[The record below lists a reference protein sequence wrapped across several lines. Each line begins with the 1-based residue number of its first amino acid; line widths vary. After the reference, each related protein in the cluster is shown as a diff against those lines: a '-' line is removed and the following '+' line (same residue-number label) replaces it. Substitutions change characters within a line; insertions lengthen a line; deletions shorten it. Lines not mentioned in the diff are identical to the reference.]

1 MIIKKII
8 DLCKAWNTMH
18 IREDGN
24 GVQWFSDGEAMYPLH
39 GIPRFE
45 DEDEICR
52 TFDISGKKKEKMQ
65 FAWSY
70 TMPSEYSFADRAKEE
85 ICEPA
90 PITLRDGTIPY
101 FVGDKIMFMKKKYL
115 APLLDVPEDMISV
128 YVRKGLSGAPYF
140 AVKCGLML
148 NAVIAPCNAPDAV
161 TVKGIEDMAERCR
174 KELHG
179 AGDTLEGEQGEL
191 DI

>member
-18 IREDGN
+18 IREDDN
-24 GVQWFSDGEAMYPLH
+24 GVQWFSDGEAMYPLR
-39 GIPRFE
+39 GIPRFK
-45 DEDEICR
+45 DEEEICR
-52 TFDISGKKKEKMQ
+52 TFDISEKKAEKMQ
-65 FAWSY
+65 FAWNY
-70 TMPSEYSFADRAKEE
+70 TMPSEYSFADHAKEE
-85 ICEPA
+85 RCEPA

-115 APLLDVPEDMISV
+115 APLLDVTEDMISV
-128 YVRKGLSGAPYF
+128 YVRIGVSGAPYF
-140 AVKCGLML
+140 VVKCGLML
-148 NAVIAPCNAPDAV
+148 SAVIAPCNAPDAV

-174 KELHG
+174 KELRG
-179 AGDTLEGEQGEL
+179 AVDTIEEEQREL